1 MAVIRITRNHR
12 LPRADLRAQ
21 VESLAREIE
30 DKLQARCR
38 WEGDTAHFSR
48 SGASGS
54 IKLDDEH
61 IAVEIALGLALTPLK
76 SRVEKTVNE
85 RLDQMLA

>member
-1 MAVIRITRNHR
+1 MAVIRIKRNHR
-12 LPRADLRAQ
+12 LPRSDLRVQ
-21 VESLAREIE
+21 IESLAHEIE
-30 DKLQARCR
+30 EKLQARCR

-54 IKLDDEH
+54 IKLDDDE

-76 SRVEKTVNE
+76 SRVERTVNE

>member
-12 LPRADLRAQ
+12 LPRANLRAQ
-21 VESLAREIE
+21 IETLAREIE
-30 DKLQARCR
+30 QKLKARCS
-38 WEGDTAHFSR
+38 WDGDTAHFTR

-54 IKLDDEH
+54 IKLDDDH
-61 IAVEIALGLALTPLK
+61 VAVEIALGLALAPLK

-85 RLDQMLA
+85 RLDEILA

>member
-1 MAVIRITRNHR
+1 MAVIRIKRTHH
-12 LPRADLRAQ
+12 LPRADLRGHI
-21 VESLAREIE
+21 ETLAREIE
-30 DKLQARCR
+30 EKLQARCR
-38 WEGDTAHFSR
+38 WDGDTAHFSR

-54 IKLDDEH
+54 IKLDDQE

-76 SRVEKTVNE
+76 SRVERTVNE